1 MADIFPGATAQ
12 QVGGYFPRSG
22 VDPNLVLSVVHIT
35 AGLGDALSIAKSV
48 EARQVTASFWTNRD
62 GRIYQTMLDP
72 ARMGPWTNGVL
83 NRPDLNNRRIAAI
96 VRDKVNPNTRN
107 LLTIEN
113 AGIEPGYPITAAQE
127 AACARIIAYYHRKYG
142 VPISRETVVGHY
154 QYDGVNRINCPSTN
168 KAILDRIVALAAGGS
183 DDLSKST
190 AEVTKFP
197 DGPHTLNVPAFGK
210 IDGYNLDG
218 LVKSVTTGSGGTS
231 FAADAVASI
240 TQDPQKAPNGYFL
253 RASNGSFGPPLG
265 HMGKGLYIPHTQVV
279 DVGPINPPPA
289 ITQEDVDAAAKA
301 AADAVAAAAD
311 TKAAEF

>member
-12 QVGGYFPRSG
+12 QVGGYFPRAG
-22 VDPNLVLSVVHIT
+22 IDPNLVLSVVHIT

-72 ARMGPWTNGVL
+72 ARMGPWTNGFL

-113 AGIEPGYPITAAQE
+113 AGLEPGYPITAAQE

-183 DDLSKST
+183 PDT
-190 AEVTKFP
+190 VTIVDAVKFLGASGQP
-197 DGPHTLNVPAFGK
+197 ENRPVDFLGGSHRGFH
-210 IDGYNLDG
+210 LDG
-218 LVKSVTTGSGGTS
+218 TFKDFPVGPGGSW
-231 FAADAVASI
+231 ARADARCKIVKTGPQNAPVGYPFVRM
-240 TQDPQKAPNGYFL
+240 QDGIFATGGPWYVVEDGLKVKARP
-253 RASNGSFGPPLG
+253 
-265 HMGKGLYIPHTQVV
+265 
-279 DVGPINPPPA
+279 DPPA
-289 ITQEDVDAAAKA
+289 LSQADIDAAAKA
-301 AADAVAAAAD
+301 AADAVANAAD